1 MIKMV
6 IFKSNLIPEISKIQV
21 SLVEIHRGGGA
32 QGASGISGIS
42 QLSNGLSVT
51 PGSFKGQPTEVK
63 HEGRIA
69 EFHGVL
75 VGLQCLCLSLAVTMK
90 YSEVRQPWQISWVPT
105 SHMPGFTQQPR

>member
-1 MIKMV
+1 M
-6 IFKSNLIPEISKIQV
+6 IQV

-42 QLSNGLSVT
+42 QLSNGLTVT

-69 EFHGVL
+69 EIHGVL
-75 VGLQCLCLSLAVTMK
+75 VAPPAMSLLK
-90 YSEVRQPWQISWVPT
+90 
-105 SHMPGFTQQPR
+105 PGGP